1 MDNKTERTWGY
12 YNVLHTQGKE
22 VKVKELTVDPGKC
35 LSMQKHKDRAEHWFV
50 AEGTATVYTLDV
62 STDVELCGTL
72 TKFQSLHIGKQ
83 EWHQLCNE
91 TDAPLKI
98 IEIQYGDNCIED
110 DIIRKN

>member
-1 MDNKTERTWGY
+1 MDNKTERIWGY
-12 YNVLHTQGKE
+12 YNVLHTQGKQ

-35 LSMQKHKDRAEHWFV
+35 LSMQQHKDRAEHWFV
-50 AEGTATVYTLDV
+50 ADGTATVYTLDV
-62 STDVELCGTL
+62 STDVELRGVFN
-72 TKFQSLHIGKQ
+72 KFQSLYIGKQ

>member
-1 MDNKTERTWGY
+1 MDNKTERNWGY
-12 YNVLHTQGKE
+12 YNVLHTQGKQ

-35 LSMQKHKDRAEHWFV
+35 LSMQQHKDRAEHWFV
-50 AEGTATVYTLDV
+50 ADGTATVYTLDV
-62 STDVELCGTL
+62 STDVELRGVF
-72 TKFQSLHIGKQ
+72 TKFKSLHIDKQ
-83 EWHQLCNE
+83 ECHQLCNE